1 MSQEDAKKF
10 IKKVNND
17 QSFREKILSTQGLN
31 ERMKLIAREGFDV
44 TKEEIELA
52 TEDFKTQDQELRR
65 KEGLADACS
74 DILQVLEYV
83 VKPF

>member
-31 ERMKLIAREGFDV
+31 GRMKLIAREGFDA
-44 TKEEIELA
+44 TKEETELA
-52 TEDFKTQDQELRR
+52 TEDFKTQDQELGR
-65 KEGLADACS
+65 KEGLADTCS

>member
-31 ERMKLIAREGFDV
+31 GRMKLIAREGFDA
-44 TKEEIELA
+44 TKEETELA
-52 TEDFKTQDQELRR
+52 TEDLKTRIYAAR
-65 KEGLADACS
+65 KDWLTRVPIFCRCLS
-74 DILQVLEYV
+74 ML
-83 VKPF
+83 